1 MAIEIGVGR
10 FHRLLKACA
19 SPNAHRATE
28 RRPRRL
34 RKAPIV
40 QDKNSL
46 ASRLKRIPMSINF

>member
-1 MAIEIGVGR
+1 MAIEIGVAR

-19 SPNAHRATE
+19 SPKARRATE

-40 QDKNSL
+40 QDKKIIGEST
-46 ASRLKRIPMSINF
+46 